1 MKKYTALFLALC
13 LAFLCLSGCGSTE
26 IRSYSADGTSSS
38 DTRDMSAVY
47 AAHKPDDVVM
57 TVNGTNIT
65 WKEYF
70 YWLNSCV
77 TALDSD
83 NGALIQDWTAAC
95 SHSSTGQSYA
105 EYTLDRV
112 KQAVVQ
118 YHVMEAKAKELGVE
132 LSDADKTSIASS
144 LKNDMANYCG
154 SDATEEDFAKYL
166 ESIYMSRDYYDYV
179 NKIALLYYDTFDKLF
194 GANGEK
200 CSDAD
205 ALSFAKENSYMTANY
220 ILISSTASDGSAAT
234 GTDLTAKETQAKQLS
249 AQLKAVTDQTQLVA
263 KFKELRDKYTAD
275 TSAANYPNGYCF
287 TTGQLD
293 EDVISACSALKEY
306 QVSDPVKTDS
316 GWYILLRL
324 PTTADDV
331 VTYVSDTQVR
341 TLRYYAAVSQ
351 YDAVVSGW
359 IDDAKVEYQGDFAKF
374 DLPALLKKSK

>member
-57 TVNGTNIT
+57 TVNGTEIT

-118 YHVMEAKAKELGVE
+118 YHVMDAKAKELGVE

-144 LKNDMANYCG
+144 PQKRY
-154 SDATEEDFAKYL
+154 
-166 ESIYMSRDYYDYV
+166 
-179 NKIALLYYDTFDKLF
+179 
-194 GANGEK
+194 
-200 CSDAD
+200 
-205 ALSFAKENSYMTANY
+205 
-220 ILISSTASDGSAAT
+220 
-234 GTDLTAKETQAKQLS
+234 
-249 AQLKAVTDQTQLVA
+249 
-263 KFKELRDKYTAD
+263 
-275 TSAANYPNGYCF
+275 
-287 TTGQLD
+287 GQ
-293 EDVISACSALKEY
+293 
-306 QVSDPVKTDS
+306 
-316 GWYILLRL
+316 LLRL
-324 PTTADDV
+324 RRHGGGFR
-331 VTYVSDTQVR
+331 QVPGIHIHVQGL
-341 TLRYYAAVSQ
+341 LRLCQQDRAAVLRHLRQ
-351 YDAVVSGW
+351 
-359 IDDAKVEYQGDFAKF
+359 
-374 DLPALLKKSK
+374 ALRRQR